1 MATSTTTPVRPPR
14 RTGVTGRWIRVAVL
28 AAVAGLVVAGVV
40 YWLLDPDA
48 NPAGPPPA
56 TPTAGG
62 LVTVIVHPPAGPPR
76 IWQVLR
82 ADTTP
87 LIVHGLMGVHDPD
100 LGGHHGMLFEFSRP
114 VTLTFWMKAT
124 PLPLTIA
131 FFDASGAMESR
142 TITMAPCGDSDACP
156 HYAASGP
163 YLYALEAP
171 RGTLA
176 PLGLVAGS
184 RIEVPDP

>member
-1 MATSTTTPVRPPR
+1 MTSLSS
-14 RTGVTGRWIRVAVL
+14 RWRSVAAL
-28 AAVAGLVVAGVV
+28 AVAAGLLVAGLV
-40 YWLLDPDA
+40 YW
-48 NPAGPPPA
+48 PPGGA
-56 TPTAGG
+56 AAPTSDQSLAAQGYA
-62 LVTVIVHPPAGPPR
+62 LVTITITPPSRPPHTWR
-76 IWQVLR
+76 VWQ
-82 ADTTP
+82 ADTTAK
-87 LIVHGLMGVHDPD
+87 IEHGLMGVHDPN

-124 PLPLTIA
+124 PLPLSIA
-131 FFDASGAMESR
+131 FFDASGAMENR

-171 RGTLA
+171 QGSLA
-176 PLGLVAGS
+176 SLGLVAGS